1 MRYFILVFF
10 LVFNLYAGSDDYT
23 RITSEGKLVIDYHK
37 NIADFYDKVVVNTQ
51 GGILKSDF
59 LKVIFDSSGKEIEKM
74 IAQGHVFI
82 NQREHEAQGDEAVY
96 FAREGKLVLKGN
108 PIIKKGANSYSAD
121 RIIIETRTNKVYFE
135 PSAKIVIKQ
144 E

>member
-1 MRYFILVFF
+1 MRYFILLF
-10 LVFNLYAGSDDYT
+10 LTINLYAGTDDYT

-51 GGILKSDF
+51 GGVLKSDF
-59 LKVIFDSSGKEIEKM
+59 LKVIFDSTGKEIEQM
-74 IAQGHVFI
+74 IARGHVFI
-82 NQREHEAQGDEAVY
+82 NQREHEAESEEAVFY
-96 FAREGKLVLKGN
+96 ARDGKLVLKGN
-108 PIIKKGANSYSAD
+108 PTIKKGPNCYSAD
-121 RIIIETRTNKVYFE
+121 RIIIETKTNKVYFE

>member
-1 MRYFILVFF
+1 MRYFILLF
-10 LVFNLYAGSDDYT
+10 LLINVYAGSDDYT

-51 GGILKSDF
+51 GGIMKSDF
-59 LKVIFDSSGKEIEKM
+59 LKVVFDSSGKEIEQM
-74 IAQGHVFI
+74 VAQGHVFI
-82 NQREHEAQGDEAVY
+82 NQQEHEAQSEEAVY
-96 FAREGKLVLKGN
+96 YASDGKLVLKGN
-108 PIIKKGANSYSAD
+108 PVIKKGPNSYSAD
-121 RIIIETRTNKVYFE
+121 KIIIETKTNKVYFE